1 MPEDE
6 TLCFVLEDEE
16 GNEKEYEVVGT
27 LKRRE
32 RAI

>member
-16 GNEKEYEVVGT
+16 GNEKEYEWWAP